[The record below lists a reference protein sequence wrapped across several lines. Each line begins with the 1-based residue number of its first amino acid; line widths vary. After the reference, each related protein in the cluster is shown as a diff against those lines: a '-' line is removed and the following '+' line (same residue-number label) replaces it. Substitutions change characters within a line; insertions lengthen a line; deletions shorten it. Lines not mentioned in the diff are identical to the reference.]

1 MLDNFAAESN
11 KKYIT
16 MTQDSIHKYLK
27 SRIEY
32 RGENWKFYSDKAY
45 LRIDSLGRDIVV
57 DLQSIQFP
65 NSDPLIITSIVDLE
79 YYLDQFPW
87 RRNRHS
93 DSDEYLD
100 LFYPFEPNDIWRMA
114 ITKSERK
121 RVILNKVY
129 DRLELYLSNLV
140 EQYRKE
146 IPSLPFNEWQ
156 FERRRHTKG
165 SNCIAY
171 YNSNDMSIHFSL
183 SAFMYGE
190 LELRNTIIHEM
201 CHVRY
206 CDHEPHFWR
215 LLGDTLKQLGLN
227 SGGFLI
233 DYTKTARRSTKKK
246 KTRPNVFPEIAKH
259 RYHPTHETDAITIKA
274 KQLSYI
280 NHSDYLTEKFDYSV
294 KTLWE
299 YTNAGCLRAA
309 ILLSGILEYGMK
321 YHKMNNLHLLYL
333 IQEKMLH
340 LGYHRPHEF
349 VLNCFCRGKNISQA
363 YYMCDFEEL
372 IAAGSGLALIN
383 KADLLITQGREL
395 TDAIELYH
403 KAATKGYSV
412 GWRILYCIFCF
423 IKDNERAN
431 DALNHF
437 IVSAPADKTNW
448 RWIEILIDGVPN
460 IKQTLSILSKKT
472 QSAIRVLDDIYHK
485 STNKSVRQHIHTK
498 FYNK

>member
-1 MLDNFAAESN
+1 
-11 KKYIT
+11 

-57 DLQSIQFP
+57 DSHSIQLP
-65 NSDPLIITSIVDLE
+65 NSNPLIITSLDDLE
-79 YYLDQFPW
+79 YYLVQFPW

-93 DSDEYLD
+93 DSVEYLD

-156 FERRRHTKG
+156 FERRRYTKG
-165 SNCIAY
+165 SNSIAY
-171 YNSNDMSIHFSL
+171 YNPTDMSIHFSL

-190 LELRNTIIHEM
+190 LELRNIIIHEM

-206 CDHEPHFWR
+206 CDHKPHFWR

-233 DYTKTARRSTKKK
+233 DYTETVRRSIKNK

-259 RYHPTHETDAITIKA
+259 RYHPTHETDAIAIKA
-274 KQLSYI
+274 KQIASSI

-294 KTLWE
+294 KRLWE
-299 YTNAGCLRAA
+299 YANTGCLRAT
-309 ILLSGILEYGMK
+309 ILLSGILEYGMN
-321 YHKMNNLHLLYL
+321 YHKMDNSHLLYL

-340 LGYHRPHEF
+340 LGYHRPHNF
-349 VLNCFCRGKNISQA
+349 VLDCFYWGENINHTYQ
-363 YYMCDFEEL
+363 MKDLDTL

-383 KADLLITQGREL
+383 KADLLITQGKEL
-395 TDAIELYH
+395 TDSIALYRE
-403 KAATKGYSV
+403 AALKGYSV

-423 IKDNERAN
+423 TQNKESADN
-431 DALNHF
+431 ALNHF
-437 IVSAPADKTNW
+437 TTSAPADKTNW
-448 RWIEILIDGVPN
+448 RWIEIFIIDKSPN
-460 IKQTLSILSKKT
+460 VNCTLSILSKNPKA
-472 QSAIRVLDDIYHK
+472 AIQALNNIY
-485 STNKSVRQHIHTK
+485 RIG
-498 FYNK
+498 